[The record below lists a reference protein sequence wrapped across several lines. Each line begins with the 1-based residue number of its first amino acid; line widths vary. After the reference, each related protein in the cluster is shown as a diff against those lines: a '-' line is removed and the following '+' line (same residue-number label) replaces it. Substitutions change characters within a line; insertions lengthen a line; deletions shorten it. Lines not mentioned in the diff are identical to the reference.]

1 MDRPASRPDNVLGRA
16 RMSSR
21 SKGNSNGLSPR
32 YFTALQKHLATGPR
46 ASLRPAAKLG
56 REALSAGL
64 GTVDLAKIHQQT
76 MLRLAPPK
84 PSSSGDG
91 IVGRAGRFLVEALT
105 PIEDARLA
113 ALGEHGPSNGGKPT
127 ARRGSGALAATSRR
141 LELEIAR
148 RKSVQDALKK
158 SERHYGH
165 LLERSR
171 HMQEHLRRLS
181 HEILSAQ
188 EEERRAISRELHD
201 EIGQTLTAIKVKL
214 VTLNQQA
221 TINAADLKRKI
232 ASTQRL
238 VQRSMNTVHRFAR
251 NLRPP
256 LLDDLGLIPALH
268 SFMRGFTKRT
278 GVRIHFATFAAVE
291 KLDGEKRTVLYRVA
305 QEALTNVAKHAQAS
319 LVNVSIQPQ
328 QGVVLMEIHDD
339 GKSFEVQ
346 RVLLAKKIT
355 RLGLLGMR
363 ERVEMVGGRFEV
375 ESAPRR
381 GTTIRAR
388 IPLGSGRVLSPDA
401 PGEVMR

>member
-1 MDRPASRPDNVLGRA
+1 
-16 RMSSR
+16 MSSR
-21 SKGNSNGLSPR
+21 SKGNSDGLVRR
-32 YFTALQKHLATGPR
+32 YSTALQEHLALGPR
-46 ASLRPAAKLG
+46 ASLRPAGQLG
-56 REALSAGL
+56 REALTAGF
-64 GTVDLAKIHQQT
+64 GTVDVAKIHRQV
-76 MLRLAPPK
+76 MLRLVPPK

-105 PIEDARLA
+105 TIEKDGRSKL
-113 ALGEHGPSNGGKPT
+113 GKPVG
-127 ARRGSGALAATSRR
+127 RRGTAGLAATNRR
-141 LELEIAR
+141 LALEIAR
-148 RKSVQDALKK
+148 RKAVQDALKK

-165 LLERSR
+165 LLEKSR
-171 HMQEHLRRLS
+171 RMQEHLRRLS

-214 VTLNQQA
+214 VTLNKEA
-221 TINAADLKRKI
+221 TINASDLKKKI

-291 KLDGEKRTVLYRVA
+291 KLEGDKRTVLYRVA
-305 QEALTNVAKHAQAS
+305 QEALTNVAKHAEAS
-319 LVNVSIQPQ
+319 LVKVRIQRQ
-328 QGVVLMEIHDD
+328 QGCVLLEIHDN

-346 RVLLAKKIT
+346 RILLAKKIT

-363 ERVEMVGGRFEV
+363 ERVEMVGGRFEI
-375 ESAPRR
+375 ESAPRL
-381 GTTIRAR
+381 GTTIRVQ
-388 IPLGSGRVLSPDA
+388 IPVGHGRVVSQDA
-401 PGEVMR
+401 RSEGMR

>member
-1 MDRPASRPDNVLGRA
+1 MDRPARRPDNVLGRE

-21 SKGNSNGLSPR
+21 SKGNSDGLSRR
-32 YFTALQKHLATGPR
+32 YSTALQQHLTLGPR
-46 ASLRPAAKLG
+46 ASLRPAAQFG
-56 REALSAGL
+56 REALAAGL
-64 GTVDLAKIHQQT
+64 GTVDLAKIHRQV
-76 MLRLAPPK
+76 MLKLVPPK
-84 PSSSGDG
+84 LPSSGDG
-91 IVGRAGRFLVEALT
+91 IVGRAGRFLVEALI
-105 PIEDARLA
+105 PIERDGASKR
-113 ALGEHGPSNGGKPT
+113 GKPA
-127 ARRGSGALAATSRR
+127 ARRGSIALAATNRR
-141 LELEIAR
+141 LGQEIAR
-148 RKSVQDALKK
+148 RKAVQDALKK
-158 SERHYGH
+158 SERHYRN
-165 LLERSR
+165 LLEKSR
-171 HMQEHLRRLS
+171 RMQEHLRRLS
-181 HEILSAQ
+181 HEILSTQ

-214 VTLNQQA
+214 VTLNKEA

-268 SFMRGFTKRT
+268 SFMKGFTKRT

-291 KLDGEKRTVLYRVA
+291 KLEGDKRTVLYRVA

-319 LVNVSIQPQ
+319 LVNVSIQRQ

-339 GKSFEVQ
+339 GKSFEVE